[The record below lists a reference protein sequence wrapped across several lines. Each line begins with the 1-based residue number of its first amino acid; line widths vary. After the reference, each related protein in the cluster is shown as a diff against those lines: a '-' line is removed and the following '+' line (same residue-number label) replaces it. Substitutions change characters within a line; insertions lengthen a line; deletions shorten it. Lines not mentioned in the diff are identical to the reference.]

1 MIKYIIYHR
10 REHPSNLRPPSH
22 QSHKL
27 WKSCLRKVIKFLLR
41 TCDNYNSDYILNYY
55 HTYSSIICSL
65 DDAVGDESVA
75 EENEDDEEY
84 LNARD

>member
-1 MIKYIIYHR
+1 
-10 REHPSNLRPPSH
+10 
-22 QSHKL
+22 
-27 WKSCLRKVIKFLLR
+27 LR

-55 HTYSSIICSL
+55 HTYSSSICSL